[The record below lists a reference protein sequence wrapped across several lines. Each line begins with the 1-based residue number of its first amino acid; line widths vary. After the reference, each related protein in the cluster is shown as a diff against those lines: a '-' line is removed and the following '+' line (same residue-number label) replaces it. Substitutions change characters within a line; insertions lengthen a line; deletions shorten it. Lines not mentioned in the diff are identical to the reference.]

1 MEWLSAHDGVSVWS
15 GFRRRVTPEDAELDL
30 EHLARLN

>member
-1 MEWLSAHDGVSVWS
+1 MEWLPAHSGVSVW
-15 GFRRRVTPEDAELDL
+15 GGVRAVVTPEDAELDL